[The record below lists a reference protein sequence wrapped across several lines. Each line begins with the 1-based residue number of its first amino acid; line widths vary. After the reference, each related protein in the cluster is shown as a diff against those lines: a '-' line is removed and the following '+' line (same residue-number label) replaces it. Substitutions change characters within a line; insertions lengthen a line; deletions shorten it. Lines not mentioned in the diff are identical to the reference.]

1 MHSQSK
7 RLIATTLAIVMGAA
21 GCANQGA
28 GQPGPTDSSNTQQ
41 SAVIG
46 ALLGAV
52 VGAVAKK
59 GDRGKGAM
67 IGALAGGLVGGII
80 GQYRDQQTASRA
92 QAAQRYGLPAAS
104 AGQRLELEAANVAP
118 DAAGPG
124 SAVDSTVNYT
134 TLAASDGGATNVR
147 EVRTLVAADN
157 STLQLGDRQVSRLQG
172 SHQSNFRFTM
182 PADFPRGPYRLV
194 TTVQSGQQIKSI
206 ERPLQVI

>member
-1 MHSQSK
+1 MQS
-7 RLIATTLAIVMGAA
+7 RSLRFIATTLVIVTGAA
-21 GCANQGA
+21 GCANPGA
-28 GQPGPTDSSNTQQ
+28 GQPGAADSSDTRQ

-52 VGAVAKK
+52 IGAAAKK
-59 GDRGKGAM
+59 GDRGKGAL
-67 IGALAGGLVGGII
+67 IGALAGGVVGGII

-92 QAAQRYGLPAAS
+92 QAAQRYGLPDAS
-104 AGQRLELEAANVAP
+104 AGQRLELDAANVAP

-134 TLAASDGGATNVR
+134 TLSASDAGATTVR